1 MVIDKTKLGLAFF
14 DECFGGVYRGRQ
26 VLCWGCGRSGKSIL
40 ACHFLNQALLEG
52 DKALMLSRYRAQD
65 TVIIA
70 ESLGMPFAN
79 AVNSGQLTILE
90 YTSFI
95 TDSGTSD
102 NIMLPPQSFMELQG
116 IVESQSI
123 RRVAFDPVLPW
134 VAIQPVT
141 HIAEHVYSFIHAIE
155 RLGVTSLLTLPK
167 PASNA
172 AHTLKNRLEDLC
184 PIAIQLG
191 HTDDECRVLR
201 VTKYLGES
209 SKLSSPFP
217 FVILPDVGITT
228 DPAPCPCSGLSDEP
242 QPQQIRQNPAAAPA
256 TAASPRAPSLAAAA
270 AIPAGSPKRPI
281 HFSSVVQLP

>member
-141 HIAEHVYSFIHAIE
+141 RIAEHVYSFIHAIE

-228 DPAPCPCSGLSDEP
+228 DPAPCPCSETAES
-242 QPQQIRQNPAAAPA
+242 QPQQIRQKPVAAPVTA
-256 TAASPRAPSLAAAA
+256 TPTRAPSVAAAA
-270 AIPAGSPKRPI
+270 ALPVGSPRGPI
-281 HFSSVVQLP
+281 RFSSVVQLP

>member
-14 DECFGGVYRGRQ
+14 DECLGGVYRGRP
-26 VLCWGCGRSGKSIL
+26 VLYWGSRRSGKSIL

-52 DKALMLSRYRAQD
+52 DKALLLSRYQAQD
-65 TVIIA
+65 TVIVA
-70 ESLGMPFAN
+70 ESLGMPFAD

-90 YTSFI
+90 YNTFI
-95 TDSGTSD
+95 TESGTS
-102 NIMLPPQSFMELQG
+102 NNVMLPPQSFMELHG

-123 RRVAFDPVLPW
+123 RRIAFDPVLPW
-134 VAIQPVT
+134 VAIQPIT
-141 HIAEHVYSFIHAIE
+141 RIAEHVYSFIHALE
-155 RLGVTSLLTLPK
+155 RLDATSLLLLPK

-184 PIAIQLG
+184 PVVIHLA
-191 HTDDECRVLR
+191 HTHDRCRILR

-209 SKLSSPFP
+209 SKLSTPFP
-217 FVILPDVGITT
+217 FVILPGVGITT